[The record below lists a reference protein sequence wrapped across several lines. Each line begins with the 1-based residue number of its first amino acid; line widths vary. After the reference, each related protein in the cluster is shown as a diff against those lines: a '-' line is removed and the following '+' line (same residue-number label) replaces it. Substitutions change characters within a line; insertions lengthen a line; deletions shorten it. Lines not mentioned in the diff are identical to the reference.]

1 VFDFHE
7 KRKLKGYLY
16 STPMIV
22 GLFLF
27 SALLSTSVYA
37 RYLSE
42 REMAGKRETL
52 SRELD
57 VLKMKA
63 SALEAEVAHL
73 HSDRGIEEEIRD
85 RYEVSKKGEQ
95 VVVILESAEDKKATI
110 TPIVQSEDEKGSFW
124 SFLW

>member
-1 VFDFHE
+1 MFDFHE
-7 KRKLKGYLY
+7 KRRLKGYLY
-16 STPMIV
+16 SMPVIM

-52 SRELD
+52 SRELEA
-57 VLKMKA
+57 LKMKA
-63 SALEAEVAHL
+63 ATLEAEVTHL
-73 HSDRGIEEEIRD
+73 QSDRGIEEEIRD
-85 RYEVSKKGEQ
+85 RYQVSKKGEQ
-95 VVVILESAEDKKATI
+95 VVVILEGSEDKKATV
-110 TPIVQSEDEKGSFW
+110 TSLLQTEEGKDSFW

>member
-1 VFDFHE
+1 MFDFHE

-16 STPMIV
+16 STPVII

-42 REMAGKRETL
+42 REMAGKREALTHQ
-52 SRELD
+52 LD

-63 SALEAEVAHL
+63 SALEAEVKHL
-73 HSDRGIEEEIRD
+73 QSDRGIEEEIRD

-95 VVVILESAEDKKATI
+95 VVVILEGSEDKKAI
-110 TPIVQSEDEKGSFW
+110 VTPIVQSEDGAHSFW